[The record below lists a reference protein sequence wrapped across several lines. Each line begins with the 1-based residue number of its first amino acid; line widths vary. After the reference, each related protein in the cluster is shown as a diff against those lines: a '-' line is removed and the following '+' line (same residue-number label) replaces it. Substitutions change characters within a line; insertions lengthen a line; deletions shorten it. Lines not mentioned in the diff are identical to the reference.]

1 MRTSRTTSQNAPT
14 TRTLYR
20 LTPTTVADLTRSNR
34 QVAIVAAANETDARI
49 MAKRADP
56 FAQDWTD
63 ERLFASDARDT
74 GEDHVIGD
82 VTSTSSPVKPPV
94 GKKLPNERHPQGEL
108 SAASI
113 RLLCCPQEQE
123 SQMAKKAKKSKK
135 SAPKKG
141 AKKATKKTT
150 KAASKKT
157 GSKKKSSRAASQPWS
172 DNEVERLK
180 KLITQNTPTPLIA
193 SKLKRSLVS
202 VRGYVQRN
210 GLSLRPVNRSP
221 AD

>member
-1 MRTSRTTSQNAPT
+1 
-14 TRTLYR
+14 
-20 LTPTTVADLTRSNR
+20 
-34 QVAIVAAANETDARI
+34 
-49 MAKRADP
+49 
-56 FAQDWTD
+56 
-63 ERLFASDARDT
+63 
-74 GEDHVIGD
+74 
-82 VTSTSSPVKPPV
+82 
-94 GKKLPNERHPQGEL
+94 
-108 SAASI
+108 
-113 RLLCCPQEQE
+113 
-123 SQMAKKAKKSKK
+123 MAKKAKKSKK

-141 AKKATKKTT
+141 AKKAAKKTT

-172 DNEVERLK
+172 DKEVERLK